1 MTKRTKSDAPQAT
14 RRARRRIGAAALV
27 TSAALAVGVVA
38 VTSGGAGADEPL
50 PQAAAMAAAP
60 SKAGIEQFTSRPDL
74 KPTAVRF
81 GKRDR
86 TTDSGYIFA
95 APKSSTGKELTLA
108 GPMIIA
114 PDGRLVWFKHVKGG
128 AYTFRAQTYEGKP
141 VLTWWQGDVRRGYGF
156 GEAVIYDQNY
166 KRIATV
172 KTGKGQKADLHEFVI
187 TPQNT
192 ALLIAYKPI
201 RGDLRSVKG
210 GTRNDLIM
218 DNVVQEVDI
227 KTGKV
232 LLDWHIADS
241 IAPSESYHA
250 VPNDPELPY
259 DYAHL
264 NSVEIGSDGNLLVSA
279 RATHA
284 VYRINRKT
292 GKLMDRIGGKKSDY
306 KMGRGSRTAYQH
318 DARQVNATQ
327 MSLYDNNAEERTT
340 PISKHQTRGVIL
352 NIDEEKKTV
361 TLASEIHHPERV
373 WQAASQGNMQVL
385 PNGNRFFGW
394 GGSVPYFTEVDPDGK
409 AVLEG
414 RYLKK
419 GIDSYRAFRAPWV
432 GTPTEKPA
440 VAARRSGA
448 ATVVSMS
455 WNGAT
460 EVKTWRI
467 KSGPTATSTVALATV
482 PFSGFET
489 TMRAAT
495 TQPFVQVEALNA
507 AGDVLGTSA
516 AVRSKS

>member
-1 MTKRTKSDAPQAT
+1 MTRK
-14 RRARRRIGAAALV
+14 ARRSIGAASLV
-27 TSAALAVGVVA
+27 TSATALAVGIIA
-38 VTSGGAGADEPL
+38 ATPGGAATDEKL
-50 PQAAAMAAAP
+50 PHAAAIAAAP
-60 SKAGIEQFTSRPDL
+60 SKDGIEQFASRPDL
-74 KPTAVRF
+74 KPSAVRF

-86 TTDSGYIFA
+86 TTGSGYIFA
-95 APKSSTGKELTLA
+95 APKSSTGADLTLS

-156 GEAVIYDQNY
+156 GEGVIYDQNY

-172 KTGKGQKADLHEFVI
+172 KTGKGQRADLHEFVI

-192 ALLIAYKPI
+192 ALLIAYKVI
-201 RGDLRSVKG
+201 RGDLRTVKG
-210 GTRNDLIM
+210 GTRNDLVM

-232 LLDWHIADS
+232 LLDWHTADS
-241 IAPSESYHA
+241 IAPTESYHA

-264 NSVEIGSDGNLLVSA
+264 NSVEVDSDGNLLVSA

-284 VYRINRKT
+284 VYRINRQT
-292 GKLMDRIGGKKSDY
+292 GKLMHRIGGKKSDY
-306 KMGRGSRTAYQH
+306 KMGRGSRTAWQH
-318 DARQVNATQ
+318 DARQINGTQ
-327 MSLYDNNAEERTT
+327 ISLYDNNAEERTT

-352 NIDEEKKTV
+352 NIDDEKKTV
-361 TLASEIHHPERV
+361 TLARQIRHPDRV

-385 PNGNRFFGW
+385 PNGNVFFGW
-394 GGSVPYFTEVDPDGK
+394 GGSVPYFTEVDPNGK

-419 GIDSYRAFRAPWV
+419 GIDSYRAFRSPWV
-432 GTPTEKPA
+432 GTPTDKPA

-467 KSGPTATSTVALATV
+467 KSGPTATSTAALATV

-495 TQPFVQVEALNA
+495 TQPFVQVEALDA
-507 AGDVLGTSA
+507 AGAVLGMSA
-516 AVRSKS
+516 AVRAKS